1 MLVIAHHFVQD
12 TDAFWS
18 KAQQSMGLIPSNLKL
33 QTVFPSTDLKTA
45 TCVWEGPNA
54 EAVQDFVDKLFGN
67 SVKNVCYEV
76 NEEIAYG
83 LPQKTREAVLS

>member
-1 MLVIAHHFVQD
+1 MLVIAHHFVRD
-12 TDAFWS
+12 TDAFWGT
-18 KAQQSMGLIPSNLKL
+18 AQQAMGSIPAGLKL
-33 QTVFPSTDLKTA
+33 NTVYPSTDLKTA

-54 EAVQDFVDKLFGN
+54 DEVQNFVDKTFGD

-83 LPQKTREAVLS
+83 LPQKTMEAVLS